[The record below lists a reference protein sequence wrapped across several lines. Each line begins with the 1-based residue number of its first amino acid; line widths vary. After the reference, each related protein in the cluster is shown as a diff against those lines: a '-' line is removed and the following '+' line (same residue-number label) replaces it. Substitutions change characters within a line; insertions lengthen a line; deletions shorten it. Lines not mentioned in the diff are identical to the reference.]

1 MQKGSKG
8 IALSVVLALVVIALT
23 LSNSAISAAF
33 HSTSRAFAAA
43 PHQDATPT
51 PEPAPR
57 SEAGSTDRIMWMGF
71 AIVLIVL
78 LPVVTRRS
86 LWH

>member
-8 IALSVVLALVVIALT
+8 IALSVALALVVVALT
-23 LSNSAISAAF
+23 LSTSAIGAGF
-33 HSTSRAFAAA
+33 PSTSRAFAAA
-43 PHQDATPT
+43 PHQNATPT
-51 PEPAPR
+51 PEAAPT
-57 SEAGSTDRIMWMGF
+57 SEAGSTDRIVWMGF